1 MDKRRLPGI
10 MLAVVLAVLAVGVHA
25 QGRFEPMPPKPA
37 PQPQPPL
44 QFSYPVSERKP
55 VTLTAGERSY
65 MLNEMR
71 FYLDMV
77 WVVTD
82 ALSRDD
88 FGTVARAARRRG
100 YVMAAT
106 RIPPPIDAK
115 LPADYRAVSQET
127 YRMVDALA
135 DIAESSNDRRAITT
149 RLASLLHRCNEC
161 HATYQYRVE

>member
-1 MDKRRLPGI
+1 MDKRMLPRT
-10 MLAVVLAVLAVGVHA
+10 MLAVVLAVLTVGVHA
-25 QGRFEPMPPKPA
+25 QGRFEPLPSKPA
-37 PQPQPPL
+37 PQPPL

-55 VTLTAGERSY
+55 VTLNAGERSY

-71 FYLDMV
+71 YYLDML

-100 YVMAAT
+100 FVMAAT

-115 LPADYRAVSQET
+115 LPTDYRIVSQDT
-127 YRMVDALA
+127 YKMTDTLA
-135 DIAESSNDRRAITT
+135 DIAESSNDRHAITSQ
-149 RLASLLHRCNEC
+149 LASLLRRCNEC
-161 HATYQYRVE
+161 HAIYQYRVE